1 MTSTN
6 SNLGFQQILRST
18 YIMPL
23 TLTMMTFG
31 SDSRVDLLGKF
42 ISFYHRY
49 ENLNLKITFSLISLQ
64 ILHLYWLTTDVVLQR
79 LFAKSFFLAP
89 TVLLPI
95 FVVIDYIEIPALI
108 SGLIFYAYCIRRNRS
123 SAKKSYLFL
132 GLLAVQVIH
141 IFWIT
146 DEVVYD
152 SFFHSSFVELP
163 VLLSWIA
170 ILIDYLEL
178 PVMADLFYKVIR
190 KKKR

>member
-1 MTSTN
+1 
-6 SNLGFQQILRST
+6 
-18 YIMPL
+18 
-23 TLTMMTFG
+23 MMTLG
-31 SDSRVDLLGKF
+31 SDSRVDLVGKF
-42 ISFYHRY
+42 INFYHHY
-49 ENLNLKITFSLISLQ
+49 ENLNLKITFFLISLQ
-64 ILHLYWLTTDVVLQR
+64 ILHLYWLTTDVVLQK
-79 LFAKSFFLAP
+79 LFSKSFFLAP
-89 TVLLPI
+89 KSLLPI

-108 SGLIFYAYCIRRNRS
+108 SGIIFYAYCICRNKS

-132 GLLAVQVIH
+132 GLLAVQVVH

-152 SFFHSSFVELP
+152 SFFNSSFVELP